1 LKNILKGIIIIFILT
16 VLGYFI
22 YTQHQKVAV
31 LKNVVHVD
39 AESVIKVG
47 IHEIKKTLVFD
58 VLSSPSYYWQNSNLT
73 DTKKEKDSLD
83 EQKKG
88 IDLLPYALVFYTM
101 KNVKNTVFTTF
112 KIDDTKDFEAFS
124 LRYLTDKNISI
135 TKDVYTYAI
144 DEKSKMILAWNSERL
159 AVAFSPKLSFKACK
173 QVFDDVLLRNNVI
186 HDSDNSKINKLS
198 SRDDHITY
206 LSGNSEVALNF
217 VDGKAVLEGNIFTAS
232 PDSFNTEITYT
243 PLQNASLELYIDA
256 NFEHNDFKKVV
267 ADLLEG
273 ASFFENNNIEI
284 SSFLDKVNGVISLA
298 VKGTTTQKDTII
310 TYEYD
315 DNFEKVE
322 TLSIQEKNVPAIVMN
337 IGSEKD
343 ITAYLTKQGAIKNG
357 ILTAIPYYT
366 FYTKADAL
374 SVTFTT
380 ANQIIAA
387 QKKKGSY
394 FFSLETNFS
403 HLQQDLNIPKADK
416 VASLLETLRINAQQG
431 EENEIVIEGKLEAV
445 NRDIN
450 IISQLFFGL
459 QPKDSLP

>member
-1 LKNILKGIIIIFILT
+1 MKNILKGIIIIFILT

-198 SRDDHITY
+198 SRDDHI
-206 LSGNSEVALNF
+206 
-217 VDGKAVLEGNIFTAS
+217 
-232 PDSFNTEITYT
+232 
-243 PLQNASLELYIDA
+243 
-256 NFEHNDFKKVV
+256 H
-267 ADLLEG
+267 
-273 ASFFENNNIEI
+273 
-284 SSFLDKVNGVISLA
+284 
-298 VKGTTTQKDTII
+298 
-310 TYEYD
+310 
-315 DNFEKVE
+315 
-322 TLSIQEKNVPAIVMN
+322 M
-337 IGSEKD
+337 
-343 ITAYLTKQGAIKNG
+343 
-357 ILTAIPYYT
+357 
-366 FYTKADAL
+366 
-374 SVTFTT
+374 
-380 ANQIIAA
+380 
-387 QKKKGSY
+387 
-394 FFSLETNFS
+394 
-403 HLQQDLNIPKADK
+403 
-416 VASLLETLRINAQQG
+416 
-431 EENEIVIEGKLEAV
+431 
-445 NRDIN
+445 
-450 IISQLFFGL
+450 
-459 QPKDSLP
+459 